1 MEEYS
6 LKYLSLYK
14 LNHLKK
20 FLAFSLVLPL
30 MAVNAQNTERSL
42 LVKKVEEKIILD
54 GKLSEEIWLKANSAE
69 NFWQLFPTDSLKS
82 INKTSVKILFN
93 DTHLLIGIEALA
105 IDKNFIVSSLKRDFS
120 ALTNDNVTILFDT
133 FRDGQNAFLFGVS
146 AFGVQREGLISERGS
161 DINGFSLTWDI
172 KWQSESVREKDKFT
186 IEMAI
191 PFSSIKY
198 PEGSQKWGFQTYRFD
213 LQTNERS
220 IWTKVPQNQ
229 FPINIGYY
237 GELLFEEPLP
247 SSNTPLYLIPYTN
260 GLVSKDFSETTSQKK
275 ILFGGD
281 MKIPVGN
288 GLNLDI
294 TLNPDFSNVEVDNI
308 ITNLTRFEI
317 SLPEKRQFFID
328 NRDLFE
334 SFGSRRDAIPFFS
347 RRIGIAKDSTGTSS
361 RNDILGG
368 IRLSGK
374 LNQNWRIG
382 ILNIQN
388 QEDIYK
394 GIASNNNS
402 MLAVQ
407 RKVFGQS
414 QIGLFMVNRQTFKD
428 YSFTKEENRYNRVV
442 GMDYNLNSTN
452 NKWIGKFFT
461 HKSFQPN
468 DTKGN
473 LSSQANLIYN
483 TRIWRFSSDWVYVD
497 DDFTSDLGF
506 IPRTGIFKSGT
517 SASRNFYPN
526 NKKINSH
533 SFRLLNLMWFQKN
546 LDYKKTDHFFS
557 FEYELE
563 FKKQSQL
570 GIEFKKQFVYL
581 SSSFDPSRSENGEP
595 LPGQT
600 GYDFGNWSISYQS
613 PLANAF
619 NFTSTFSHG
628 TFFNGT
634 RFSYQGTAQF
644 RFQPKVILSLLWD
657 YNKIILPN
665 PYPIAKLLL
674 ISPKIQVT
682 LNRNLFWSTLIQ
694 YSNQIDDF
702 GINSRLQWRFAPLSD
717 LYLVYNDSYDAE
729 QFSPVFRSINLKLTY
744 WINL

>member
-1 MEEYS
+1 M
-6 LKYLSLYK
+6 
-14 LNHLKK
+14 
-20 FLAFSLVLPL
+20 V
-30 MAVNAQNTERSL
+30 VNAQNTKQSL

-54 GKLSEEIWLKANSAE
+54 GKLSEDIWLKANSAE

-105 IDKNFIVSSLKRDFS
+105 VDENFIVSSLKRDFS
-120 ALTNDNVTILFDT
+120 ALTNDNVTVLFDT

-161 DINGFSLTWDI
+161 DINGFSLTWDT

-237 GELLFEEPLP
+237 GELFFEEPLP

-347 RRIGIAKDSTGTSS
+347 RRIGIAKDSTGTIS
-361 RNDILGG
+361 RNDILVG

-665 PYPIAKLLL
+665 PYPTAKLLL